1 MAVNLH
7 TPATMSASSFLLRLV
22 PWALLAGSASAAVVL
37 NGSAVFNTATGDYT
51 YSYSVMNSG
60 QTDEL
65 VLVSVPVF
73 SPLGVSNRFAAPG
86 FSLQYDSFQGWVN
99 FIEDGSV
106 ITPQSFA
113 PGSTVEPFRFN
124 SATAPGMVSFLAY
137 DASGA
142 EFTGSVVAPVPEV
155 SSTLLTLAV
164 ATGLTLRR
172 RHA

>member
-1 MAVNLH
+1 MNAASLLVR
-7 TPATMSASSFLLRLV
+7 ATLGLA
-22 PWALLAGSASAAVVL
+22 ALTGSASAAAVL
-37 NGSAVFNTATGDYT
+37 TGSAAFNTATSDYT

-60 QTDEL
+60 LTDEL

-73 SPLGVSNRFAAPG
+73 SPLGVSNVFAAPG
-86 FSLQYDSFQGWVN
+86 FSLQYDGFQGWVN

-124 SATAPGMVSFLAY
+124 SASPPGMVNFVAY

-142 EFTGSVVAPVPEV
+142 EFTGQVLSPVPEAA
-155 SSTLLTLAV
+155 SSALTILAGAV
-164 ATGLTLRR
+164 LTLRR
-172 RHA
+172 RRHA